1 MEMREEMMVE
11 EITLEKNRKRQQ
23 RRKMDFTKAVRKKK
37 ISESIGIFYY
47 DNLHS
52 YSKNKIHCSCPL
64 CAFSGETA
72 SDKRKRIKME
82 YSLKEYLEV

>member
-1 MEMREEMMVE
+1 MGIREEMMVE

-23 RRKMDFTKAVRKKK
+23 RRKMNFTKAIRKKR
-37 ISESIGIFYY
+37 ISESMGVSYY

-72 SDKRKRIKME
+72 SDKRKQMKME
-82 YSLKEYLEV
+82 YSLKEYLEA